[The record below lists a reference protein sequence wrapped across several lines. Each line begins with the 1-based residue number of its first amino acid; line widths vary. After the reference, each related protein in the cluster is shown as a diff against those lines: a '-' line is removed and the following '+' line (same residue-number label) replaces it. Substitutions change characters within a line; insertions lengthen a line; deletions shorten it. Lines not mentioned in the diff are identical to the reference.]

1 MEEKEDLI
9 IGSSCSAGKFVE
21 VPKKG
26 YLYIDLEKA
35 KEYYLKGGVHR
46 EIALNAGYEEAE
58 LKPVRNEWESKFI
71 GKVIDGVY
79 FESDGCIY
87 KTDCICNYSDKSTYK
102 TEKQAKSALAYAQ
115 LTQLMALP
123 EYNGDW
129 VPDWSTS
136 AQLKHC
142 IEMDSM
148 NIVSVTFYTAYSK
161 LPFKTIE
168 IRNRFL
174 ENNYDLLK
182 EYFELD

>member
-1 MEEKEDLI
+1 METRNVKITLETAKRWYEQGGEFKEMAL
-9 IGSSCSAGKFVE
+9 SAFT
-21 VPKKG
+21 
-26 YLYIDLEKA
+26 
-35 KEYYLKGGVHR
+35 
-46 EIALNAGYEEAE
+46 EAE
-58 LKPVRNEWESKFI
+58 LKPIRNEWKSKIF
-71 GKVIDGVY
+71 GKK
-79 FESDGCIY
+79 SDGYYIFNS
-87 KTDCICNYSDKSTYK
+87 KIKRVEMPNTSPVKSGDMDIFK

-129 VPDWSTS
+129 VPDWKNRT
-136 AQLKHC
+136 QLKHC

-161 LPFKTIE
+161 LSFKTIE

-174 ENNYDLLK
+174 ENNLDLLK